1 MDQNKKWTKDEINAA
16 SKLLIGKKLSDFLIL
31 DNAKNKGNVGQA
43 IETQYFGLKNNSSK
57 EADFIDAGV
66 ELKVIPYKELKR
78 GGISPKERMVLSLI
92 NYSKDYNIPFLE
104 SHLYKKIQKLQI
116 IEYIHN
122 KDNFADSVINKA
134 FQYEL
139 SERDIKIMEH
149 DYNVIMQKI
158 KDGKAHEI
166 SESDTEYL
174 GACTKGMGKNKDF
187 VEQPFSETK
196 AKRRAF
202 SMKPCLIKA
211 INDIAEDNT
220 TIPLFRIEEL
230 NKSASFE
237 ELLRNR
243 LKKYIN
249 IDMKKLIKDFNVNQ
263 VSKNAL
269 PTLISKMLQ
278 VDGKLQ
284 NADEFR
290 KAGIAP
296 KTARIINGKLAE
308 QISFKT
314 IDWDEVVA
322 SEWEDYWLK
331 EKFETEKFA
340 FFIFEGA
347 DNDNLT
353 FKGVKIWS
361 MPQAD
366 IDSYGQI
373 YEDTREKCQKAG
385 LVTIDNVIR
394 NGENKKIYRN
404 QFKKQSETKIGH
416 VRPHGADNKDTV
428 ILPSGEELPK
438 QSFWLNSEYV
448 LNQIKNKK

>member
-314 IDWDEVVA
+314 ID
-322 SEWEDYWLK
+322 
-331 EKFETEKFA
+331 
-340 FFIFEGA
+340 
-347 DNDNLT
+347 
-353 FKGVKIWS
+353 
-361 MPQAD
+361 
-366 IDSYGQI
+366 
-373 YEDTREKCQKAG
+373 
-385 LVTIDNVIR
+385 
-394 NGENKKIYRN
+394 
-404 QFKKQSETKIGH
+404 
-416 VRPHGADNKDTV
+416 
-428 ILPSGEELPK
+428 
-438 QSFWLNSEYV
+438 
-448 LNQIKNKK
+448 